1 MVIGSWSECLDN
13 RIHCI
18 PYLVSAQQIKYIIL
32 IFAVVYSV
40 HCSMYCVVYMYNMP
54 IVRFTYIYNVQH
66 VKCVMY
72 VVSYVVY
79 TLVIHLDDT
88 ISRNTYIR

>member
-32 IFAVVYSV
+32 IFAVLYSV

-54 IVRFTYIYNVQH
+54 IVRFTIYNVQH
-66 VKCVMY
+66 VKCV
-72 VVSYVVY
+72 SYVVY
-79 TLVIHLDDT
+79 NLVIHLDDT